1 MPTVNRGVNMNA
13 NALILRINI
22 LYSLKCDRSQW
33 TDMQKYQEKKNQSSH
48 IVHSAHFPISCIVF
62 PFHGEVFHSVV

>member
-22 LYSLKCDRSQW
+22 LYSLKCDRSQ
-33 TDMQKYQEKKNQSSH
+33 
-48 IVHSAHFPISCIVF
+48 
-62 PFHGEVFHSVV
+62 